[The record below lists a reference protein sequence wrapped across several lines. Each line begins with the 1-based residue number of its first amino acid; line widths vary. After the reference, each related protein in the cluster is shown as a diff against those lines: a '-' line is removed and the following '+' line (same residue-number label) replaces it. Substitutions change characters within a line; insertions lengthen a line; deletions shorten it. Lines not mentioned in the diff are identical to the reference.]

1 MDAFGADDEP
11 AIAVV
16 DGADY
21 TLFTGLNSAGPPRPR
36 VIIDLSMADQIQ
48 LHYVDLGVSRVTD
61 LKSEMSIGRTEGND
75 LILNHPSVSRKHAK
89 LEPRGNKW
97 WIVDLKSTNGVKVNG
112 SVVSEAQ
119 VNAGDKI
126 HVGSVQLEL
135 KALPSVDFS
144 AESMFDH
151 PSGTVIRRIS
161 DFNSEFG
168 LDASVPRAPSEPG
181 VKPVPE
187 VTREKIFQVLVQVA
201 KAMLE
206 SDNLDS
212 LLETV
217 MEMIFKYFSV
227 ERGLI
232 ILFDEQGNPIP
243 KLTKFLDDTD
253 ARDIPIS
260 RNILNMVAEQQVAF
274 MTSNALEDARLLGGK
289 SIAIHGIRSAMC
301 VPLWNRNRVIGA
313 VQVDSRIHVGRF
325 TEEDLDL
332 LTALAN
338 FAAVAIERAQLNEK
352 IEQEQKIRSKMER
365 YHSPAVI
372 DEIVK
377 GVVNINPEESE
388 IRTAEV
394 SILFAD
400 ISGFTT
406 VSETKKP
413 EEIAEFLSHFFSCAV
428 ESIFAYGGTLDKF
441 IGDAVMAF
449 FGAPIPQEDHA
460 DRAVLAGLM
469 LQRLVG
475 EWNTERERQGLTTVK
490 IRVGINSGPA
500 VVGNVGTE
508 KRVDYTVLGSS
519 VNIASRLESG
529 VAKPGQLV
537 ISKNTLDRVIGSFK
551 TESLGEF
558 ALKGLQQKMPVYA
571 VLGAAADAPTRETV
585 SATTN

>member
-1 MDAFGADDEP
+1 M
-11 AIAVV
+11 
-16 DGADY
+16 
-21 TLFTGLNSAGPPRPR
+21 T
-36 VIIDLSMADQIQ
+36 DQLQ
-48 LHYVDLGVSRVTD
+48 VHYVDLGVPRTMD
-61 LKSEMSIGRTEGND
+61 LKGPLSIGRTEGND
-75 LILNHPSVSRKHAK
+75 LILNHPSVSRKHARF
-89 LEPRGNKW
+89 EPRNNAW
-97 WIVDLKSTNGVKVNG
+97 WVIDLKSTNGVKVNG
-112 SVVSEAQ
+112 NLVTEAQ
-119 VNAGDKI
+119 VNSGDTI
-126 HVGSVQLEL
+126 HVGSVQIDV
-135 KALPSVDFS
+135 KAIPSVDFS
-144 AESMFDH
+144 GDSMFENA
-151 PSGTVIRRIS
+151 SGTVIRRIS

-168 LDASVPRAPSEPG
+168 LDISELQPRKPSEPG
-181 VKPVPE
+181 SKPAAG
-187 VTREKIFQVLVQVA
+187 VTRDKIFQVLVQVA
-201 KAMLE
+201 KAMLQT
-206 SDNLDS
+206 DDLNS

-217 MEMIFKYFSV
+217 MDMIFRYLPV

-232 ILFDEQGNPIP
+232 ILFDEQGNPVP
-243 KLTKFLDDTD
+243 KLTKFLDG
-253 ARDIPIS
+253 AEQQDIPIS
-260 RNILNMVAEQQVAF
+260 RTILKMVAEQQVAL

-289 SIAIHGIRSAMC
+289 SIAIQGIRSAMC

-313 VQVDSRIHVGRF
+313 VQVDSRIHIGRF

-332 LTALAN
+332 ITALAN

-352 IEQEQKIRSKMER
+352 FEQEQKIRSRMER
-365 YHSPAVI
+365 YHSPAVV

-377 GVVNINPEESE
+377 GVISTDETE
-388 IRTAEV
+388 IRAADV

-406 VSETKKP
+406 VSETQKP
-413 EEIAEFLSHFFSCAV
+413 EEVAEFLSHFFSCAV

-460 DRAVLAGLM
+460 DRAVLTGLM

-475 EWNTERERQGLTTVK
+475 EWNAEREKQSLPAVR

-508 KRVDYTVLGSS
+508 KRVDYTVLGSA

-537 ISKNTLDRVIGSFK
+537 ISQNTLERIVGSFQ

-571 VLGAAADAPTRETV
+571 VTAGDGNSSSITRDTMH
-585 SATTN
+585 ATTT

>member
-1 MDAFGADDEP
+1 M
-11 AIAVV
+11 
-16 DGADY
+16 
-21 TLFTGLNSAGPPRPR
+21 T
-36 VIIDLSMADQIQ
+36 DQVQ
-48 LHYVDLGVSRVTD
+48 LHYVDLGVPRVTD
-61 LKSEMSIGRTEGND
+61 LRAETSVGRTEGND
-75 LILNHPSVSRKHAK
+75 VILNHPSVSRKHARF
-89 LEPRGNKW
+89 EARGDKW
-97 WIVDLKSTNGVKVNG
+97 WIIDLKSTNGVKVNG
-112 SVVSEAQ
+112 TLIAEAQ
-119 VNAGDKI
+119 IGAGDKI
-126 HVGSVQLEL
+126 HIGSVLLEL

-144 AESMFDH
+144 GDSMFDN

-168 LDASVPRAPSEPG
+168 LDMAAEGAPVRLPSEPG
-181 VKPVPE
+181 TKALPG

-201 KAMLE
+201 KAMLQSE
-206 SDNLDS
+206 DLNS

-217 MEMIFKYFSV
+217 MDMIFKYLPV

-232 ILFDEQGNPIP
+232 ILFDENGTPVP
-243 KLTKFLDDTD
+243 KLTKFLDEGD
-253 ARDIPIS
+253 AQDIPIS
-260 RNILNMVAEQQVAF
+260 RTILKMVAEQQVAL

-301 VPLWNRNRVIGA
+301 VPLWNRQHVIGA
-313 VQVDSRIHVGRF
+313 VQVDSRIHIGRF

-338 FAAVAIERAQLNEK
+338 FAAVAIERAQLSEK
-352 IEQEQKIRSKMER
+352 IEQERKIRSKMER

-377 GVVNINPEESE
+377 GVVSADEQE
-388 IRTAEV
+388 IRSREV
-394 SILFAD
+394 SVLFAD

-406 VSETKKP
+406 VSETKEP
-413 EEIAEFLSHFFSCAV
+413 EEVAEFLSHFFSCAV

-449 FGAPIPQEDHA
+449 FGAPIAQDDHA

-469 LQRLVG
+469 MQRLVG
-475 EWNTERERQGLTTVK
+475 DWNAERAKQGLAEVK

-508 KRVDYTVLGSS
+508 KRVDYTVLGSA

-537 ISKNTLDRVIGSFK
+537 ISQNTLDRTMGSFE

-558 ALKGLQQKMPVYA
+558 ALKGLQQKMPVHS
-571 VLGAAADAPTRETV
+571 VLGTGNARVNTDTLQAA
-585 SATTN
+585 TN

>member
-1 MDAFGADDEP
+1 VEE
-11 AIAVV
+11 
-16 DGADY
+16 
-21 TLFTGLNSAGPPRPR
+21 L
-36 VIIDLSMADQIQ
+36 QI
-48 LHYVDLGVSRVTD
+48 HYVDLGVPRIAD
-61 LKSEMSIGRTEGND
+61 LRGELSVGRTEGND
-75 LILNHPSVSRKHAK
+75 LVLNHPSVSRKHARF
-89 LEPRGNKW
+89 EGRSTGW
-97 WIVDLKSTNGVKVNG
+97 WIIDLKSTNGVKVNG
-112 SVVSEAQ
+112 NLVTEAQ
-119 VNAGDKI
+119 VDAGDKI
-126 HVGSVQLEL
+126 LVGSVQLEL
-135 KALPSVDFS
+135 KKQPSVNFTGD
-144 AESMFDH
+144 SMFDN

-168 LDASVPRAPSEPG
+168 LDLEQAAAESGPRAPSDPGFKPEPA
-181 VKPVPE
+181 

-201 KAMLE
+201 KA
-206 SDNLDS
+206 
-212 LLETV
+212 LLSSEELGAVLNTV
-217 MEMIFKYFSV
+217 MDIIFRYLPV

-232 ILFDEQGNPIP
+232 ILFDEDGNPVP
-243 KLTKFLDDTD
+243 KLTKFIEGAD
-253 ARDIPIS
+253 AGDIPIS
-260 RNILNMVAEQQVAF
+260 RTILKMVAEQQVSL

-301 VPLWNRNRVIGA
+301 VPLWNRQRVIGA
-313 VQVDSRIHVGRF
+313 VQVDSPIHIGRF
-325 TEEDLDL
+325 AEEDLDL

-338 FAAVAIERAQLNEK
+338 FAAVAIERAQMAEK
-352 IEQEQKIRSKMER
+352 IEQERKIRSKMER

-377 GVVNINPEESE
+377 GVISTDETE
-388 IRTAEV
+388 IRAAEV

-413 EEIAEFLSHFFSCAV
+413 EEVAEFLSHFFSCAV

-449 FGAPIPQEDHA
+449 FGAPIPQDDHA

-469 LQRLVG
+469 MQRLVG
-475 EWNTERERQGLTTVK
+475 DWNAERAKTDLPPVF
-490 IRVGINSGPA
+490 IRIGINSGPA

-508 KRVDYTVLGSS
+508 KRVDYTVLGSA

-537 ISKNTLDRVIGSFK
+537 ISKNTLERIIGSF
-551 TESLGEF
+551 EMEPLGDF

-571 VLGAAADAPTRETV
+571 VISSTSAPANLSAADAAPATRTG
-585 SATTN
+585 SGTYAGSNPISR

>member
-1 MDAFGADDEP
+1 MEH
-11 AIAVV
+11 
-16 DGADY
+16 
-21 TLFTGLNSAGPPRPR
+21 L
-36 VIIDLSMADQIQ
+36 QI
-48 LHYVDLGVSRVTD
+48 HYVDLGVPRIAD
-61 LKSEMSIGRTEGND
+61 LKTELSVGRTEGND
-75 LILNHPSVSRKHAK
+75 LVLNHPSVSRKHARF
-89 LEPRGNKW
+89 EPRDSGW
-97 WIVDLKSTNGVKVNG
+97 WILDLKSTNGVKVNG
-112 SVVSEAQ
+112 NLITEAQ

-126 HVGSVQLEL
+126 LVGSVQLDL
-135 KALPSVDFS
+135 KALPSVNFTGD
-144 AESMFDH
+144 SMFDN

-168 LDASVPRAPSEPG
+168 LDISELAEGKSSPRLKSEPG
-181 VKPVPE
+181 LKLEPS

-201 KAMLE
+201 KALLQ
-206 SDNLDS
+206 SDDLNT
-212 LLETV
+212 LLNTV
-217 MEMIFKYFSV
+217 MDMIFKYLPV

-232 ILFDEQGNPIP
+232 ILFDEEGNPVP
-243 KLTKFLDDTD
+243 KLTKFIEG
-253 ARDIPIS
+253 AEQQDIPIS
-260 RNILNMVAEQQVAF
+260 RTILKMVAQQQVAL

-301 VPLWNRNRVIGA
+301 VPLWNRQRVIGA
-313 VQVDSRIHVGRF
+313 VQVDSPIHIGRF

-338 FAAVAIERAQLNEK
+338 FAAVAIERAQLSEK
-352 IEQEQKIRSKMER
+352 IEQERKIRSKMER

-377 GVVNINPEESE
+377 GVVSADESE
-388 IRTAEV
+388 IRAAEV

-413 EEIAEFLSHFFSCAV
+413 EEVAEFLSHFFSCAV

-449 FGAPIPQEDHA
+449 FGAPIPQDDHA
-460 DRAVLAGLM
+460 DRSVLAGLM
-469 LQRLVG
+469 MQRLVG
-475 EWNTERERQGLTTVK
+475 EWNAEREKASLPPVR

-508 KRVDYTVLGSS
+508 KRVDYTVLGSA

-529 VAKPGQLV
+529 VAKPGQVV
-537 ISKNTLDRVIGSFK
+537 ISNNTLERIMGSFQ
-551 TESLGEF
+551 TEPLGEF
-558 ALKGLQQKMPVYA
+558 ALKGLQQKMPVFA
-571 VLGAAADAPTRETV
+571 VLGSAAAAPATPSASPHTL
-585 SATTN
+585 SATRL

>member
-1 MDAFGADDEP
+1 MDQ
-11 AIAVV
+11 
-16 DGADY
+16 
-21 TLFTGLNSAGPPRPR
+21 L
-36 VIIDLSMADQIQ
+36 QI
-48 LHYVDLGVSRVTD
+48 HYVDLGVPRITD
-61 LKSEMSIGRTEGND
+61 VRSELSIGRTEGND
-75 LILNHPSVSRKHAK
+75 LVLNHPSVSRKHARV
-89 LEPRGNKW
+89 EARNAHW

-112 SVVSEAQ
+112 NLIAEAQ
-119 VNAGDKI
+119 IGAGDKI
-126 HVGSVQLEL
+126 LIGSVQLDV
-135 KALPSVDFS
+135 KAMPSVEFTG
-144 AESMFDH
+144 ESMFDN

-168 LDASVPRAPSEPG
+168 LDLGEIAQQPVRPPSSPG
-181 VKPVPE
+181 QPPQ

-201 KAMLE
+201 KSLLQTE
-206 SDNLDS
+206 ELSD

-217 MEMIFKYFSV
+217 MDMIFKYLPV

-232 ILFDEQGNPIP
+232 ILFDEAGNPVP
-243 KLTKFLDDTD
+243 KLTKFIDGAD
-253 ARDIPIS
+253 ATDIPIS
-260 RNILNMVAEQQVAF
+260 RTILTMVAEQQVSL

-301 VPLWNRNRVIGA
+301 VPLWNRQRVIGA
-313 VQVDSRIHVGRF
+313 VQVDSPIHIGRF

-338 FAAVAIERAQLNEK
+338 FAAVAIERAQLAEK
-352 IEQEQKIRSKMER
+352 IEQERKIRSKMER

-377 GVVNINPEESE
+377 GAGIDEDE
-388 IRTAEV
+388 IKTADV

-406 VSETKKP
+406 ISETKAP
-413 EEIAEFLSHFFSCAV
+413 EEVAAYLSNFFSAAV
-428 ESIFAYGGTLDKF
+428 DAIFAYGGTLDKF

-449 FGAPIPQEDHA
+449 FGAPIAQEDHA
-460 DRAVLAGLM
+460 DRAVMAGLM
-469 LQRLVG
+469 LMDRVD
-475 EWNTERERQGLTTVK
+475 EWNAQREREGLPPV
-490 IRVGINSGPA
+490 RVRIGINSGPA

-537 ISKNTLDRVIGSFK
+537 ISQNTLDRVIGSFD
-551 TESLGEF
+551 TEALGEF
-558 ALKGLQQKMPVYA
+558 ALKGLQQKMPVFS
-571 VLGAAADAPTRETV
+571 VKSSSQMKRN
-585 SATTN
+585 TTSGTYTAHPGITGGLS

>member
-1 MDAFGADDEP
+1 
-11 AIAVV
+11 
-16 DGADY
+16 
-21 TLFTGLNSAGPPRPR
+21 
-36 VIIDLSMADQIQ
+36 MAEQLQ
-48 LHYVDLGVSRVTD
+48 LHFVDLGVPRVTD
-61 LKSEMSIGRTEGND
+61 LRAPIAIGRTEGND
-75 LILNHPSVSRKHAK
+75 IILNHPSVSRRHARI
-89 LEPRGNKW
+89 EPRAENW
-97 WIVDLKSTNGVKVNG
+97 WVIDLKSTNGVKVNNNL
-112 SVVSEAQ
+112 VTEAQ

-126 HVGSVQLEL
+126 HIGSVQIEI
-135 KALPSVDFS
+135 KVLPSVDFS
-144 AESMFDH
+144 AQSMFDN

-168 LDASVPRAPSEPG
+168 LDMAEAAAPVRLPSEPG
-181 VKPVPE
+181 DKAAPGVS
-187 VTREKIFQVLVQVA
+187 REKIFQVLVQVA
-201 KAMLE
+201 KAMLQSE
-206 SDNLDS
+206 DLNS

-217 MEMIFKYFSV
+217 MDMIFKYLPV

-232 ILFDEQGNPIP
+232 ILFDEQGNPVP
-243 KLTKFLDDTD
+243 KLTKFLDDAD
-253 ARDIPIS
+253 AHDIPIS
-260 RNILNMVAEQQVAF
+260 RTILKMVAEQQVSL

-313 VQVDSRIHVGRF
+313 VQVDSRIHIGRF
-325 TEEDLDL
+325 SEEDLDL

-338 FAAVAIERAQLNEK
+338 FGAVAIERAQLSEK
-352 IEQEQKIRSKMER
+352 IEQERKIRAKMER

-377 GVVNINPEESE
+377 GVISLTDETE
-388 IRTAEV
+388 IRNAEV

-406 VSETKKP
+406 VSETKAP
-413 EEIAEFLSHFFSCAV
+413 EEVAEFLSHFFGHAV

-449 FGAPIPQEDHA
+449 FGAPIPQDDHA

-475 EWNTERERQGLTTVK
+475 EWNADREREGLSAVR

-508 KRVDYTVLGSS
+508 KRVDYTVLGSA

-537 ISKNTLDRVIGSFK
+537 ISQNTVDRIVGSFDM
-551 TESLGEF
+551 ESLGEV

-571 VLGAAADAPTRETV
+571 VLGTSGARADTNELQ
-585 SATTN
+585 ATSN

>member
-1 MDAFGADDEP
+1 MEQLQIHYMDMGVP
-11 AIAVV
+11 RIA
-16 DGADY
+16 
-21 TLFTGLNSAGPPRPR
+21 
-36 VIIDLSMADQIQ
+36 
-48 LHYVDLGVSRVTD
+48 D
-61 LKSEMSIGRTEGND
+61 LKADIAIGRTEGND
-75 LILNHPSVSRKHAK
+75 LVLNHPSVSRKHAK
-89 LEPRGNKW
+89 FESRDNRW
-97 WIVDLKSTNGVKVNG
+97 WVVDLKSTNGVKVNG
-112 SVVSEAQ
+112 NLVTEAQ
-119 VNAGDKI
+119 VAAGDKI
-126 HVGSVQLEL
+126 HIGSVQLDL
-135 KALPSVDFS
+135 RALPSVDFS
-144 AESMFDH
+144 DQSMFDN

-168 LDASVPRAPSEPG
+168 LDLADAAQQAQQRPPTPPGTPAPT
-181 VKPVPE
+181 

-201 KAMLE
+201 KALLQ
-206 SDNLDS
+206 SDDLNS
-212 LLETV
+212 LLNTV
-217 MEMIFKYFSV
+217 MEMIFKYLPV

-232 ILFDEQGNPIP
+232 ILFDENGQPVP
-243 KLTKFLDDTD
+243 KLTRFLDASE

-260 RNILNMVAEQQVAF
+260 RTILKMVAEQQVAL

-301 VPLWNRNRVIGA
+301 VPLWNRQRVIGA
-313 VQVDSRIHVGRF
+313 VQVDSSIHIGSF
-325 TEEDLDL
+325 NEEDLDL

-338 FAAVAIERAQLNEK
+338 FAAVAVERAQLAEK
-352 IEQEQKIRSKMER
+352 IEQERKIRSKMER

-377 GVVNINPEESE
+377 GVVSADESE
-388 IRTAEV
+388 IRNAEV

-413 EEIAEFLSHFFSCAV
+413 EEVAEFLSHFFSCAV

-460 DRAVLAGLM
+460 DRAILAGLM

-475 EWNTERERQGLTTVK
+475 EWNAEREKAGLPEVR

-508 KRVDYTVLGSS
+508 KRVDYTVLGSA

-529 VAKPGQLV
+529 VAKPGQVV
-537 ISKNTLDRVIGSFK
+537 ISQNTIDRTLGSFE
-551 TESLGEF
+551 TEALGEF
-558 ALKGLQQKMPVYA
+558 ALKGLQQKMPVFA
-571 VLGAAADAPTRETV
+571 VLSSAALPRPSTETMHA
-585 SATTN
+585 SR